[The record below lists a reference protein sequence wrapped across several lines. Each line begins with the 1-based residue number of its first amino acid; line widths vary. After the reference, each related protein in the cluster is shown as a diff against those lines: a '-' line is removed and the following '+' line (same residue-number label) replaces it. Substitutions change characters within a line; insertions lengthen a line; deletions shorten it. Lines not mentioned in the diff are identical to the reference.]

1 MLISRYSSSGHERE
15 PTFWLCSPRISER
28 AARSLSRW
36 RPIRSIARG
45 EPAGKMGRGAPPNT
59 PTSPAKFTKQSV
71 RPAPAPLVQG
81 RLQPSMPGPPPGAA
95 VLPRHRM
102 DADSSPGRAGAQ
114 RHPPAPHLR
123 QHSTPAGG
131 GRTCRHAV
139 DSRCRCVGVPRVG
152 SLSHSKRLQPST
164 GGTQVGLG
172 FGTAQQSCLG
182 LDLPRG
188 AK

>member
-36 RPIRSIARG
+36 RPIRSIAR
-45 EPAGKMGRGAPPNT
+45 ASRGPSEARCDSEHQT
-59 PTSPAKFTKQSV
+59 RPAKFTKQSV
-71 RPAPAPLVQG
+71 RPVPAPLVQG
-81 RLQPSMPGPPPGAA
+81 RLQPSTPGPPPGAA
-95 VLPRHRM
+95 VLPQHRM
-102 DADSSPGRAGAQ
+102 DADNSPDRAGAQ

-139 DSRCRCVGVPRVG
+139 DSRYRCVGVPRVG
-152 SLSHSKRLQPST
+152 SLGHSKRLQPST
-164 GGTQVGLG
+164 GSTQVELG
-172 FGTAQQSCLG
+172 YGTAQQSCLG

-188 AK
+188 AT